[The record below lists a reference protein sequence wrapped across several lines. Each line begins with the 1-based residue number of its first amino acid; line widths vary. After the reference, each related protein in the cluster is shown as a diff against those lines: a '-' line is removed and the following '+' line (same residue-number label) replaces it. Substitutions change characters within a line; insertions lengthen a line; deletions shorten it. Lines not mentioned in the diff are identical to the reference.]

1 MKKILC
7 FAAAALILFAG
18 CQKTTV
24 VYDNDGPQ
32 EIAVFAVNK
41 VATKAPVSGAEFSSA
56 DNMRVSAYLAA
67 TDANNAGN
75 IGHYFSNILFSHE
88 DESWVGGQYWPLSA
102 ATMNFVAVT
111 QKGGGVDVGEEN
123 VTYDESTDA
132 FTITV
137 NNSNELA
144 QTDLMYATS
153 RKANSGNSSAVE
165 AVDMAFNHAL
175 AWVNFSFKSNVTT
188 DEILVVNS
196 VALNAR
202 YAGIATVT
210 PNNFTSKD
218 SALSATLN
226 WASASKGEEL
236 DRNVPNNNNGTME
249 VMGDFDLANKTVATS
264 YGNGLLVVPSEA
276 GDDPYFVITYT
287 IKQST
292 EDKQYTY
299 KHVLTDQVWE
309 AGKKYTYNIDIN
321 LQEIKVNPTVTP
333 WDDTDENGTPDNP
346 SDDKP
351 WGENVNLG

>member
-7 FAAAALILFAG
+7 FAAAAMALFAA

-24 VYDNDGPQ
+24 VYDNGGQQ

-41 VATKAPVSGAEFSSA
+41 VATKAPVSGAAFSTG

-67 TDANNAGN
+67 TDANNTGN
-75 IGHYFSNILFSHE
+75 IGHYFSNILFSHN
-88 DESWVGGQYWPLSA
+88 DGSWVGGQYWPLSA

-111 QKGGGVDVGEEN
+111 QKGGGVDVGEEK

-137 NNSNELA
+137 NNANELA
-144 QTDLMYATS
+144 QTDLMYATG
-153 RKANSGNSSAVE
+153 RKENPGNSSAVE

-188 DEILVVNS
+188 DGTLVVNS

-210 PNNFTSKD
+210 PNNFTAD
-218 SALSATLN
+218 VDALSATLV

-236 DRNVPNNNNGTME
+236 DRNVPNNDNGTME
-249 VMGDFDLANKTVATS
+249 VMEDFDLANKTVAAP

-287 IKQST
+287 IKQGAVN
-292 EDKQYTY
+292 KQYTY

-321 LQEIKVNPTVTP
+321 LQEIKVDPTVTP
-333 WDDTDENGTPDNP
+333 WDDTDEKGTPDND
-346 SDDKP
+346 SDDEP
-351 WGENVNLG
+351 WGEDVILG

>member
-7 FAAAALILFAG
+7 FAAAAMALFAA

-41 VATKAPVSGAEFSSA
+41 VATKAPVSEATFST
-56 DNMRVSAYLAA
+56 DDDMRVSAYLAA
-67 TDANNAGN
+67 TDGNNTGN
-75 IGHYFSNILFSHE
+75 TGHYFSNIHFTHN
-88 DESWVGGQYWPLSA
+88 DGSWTGGQYWPLSA

-132 FTITV
+132 FTISV
-137 NNSNELA
+137 NNANELA
-144 QTDLMYATS
+144 QTDLMYATG

-210 PNNFTSKD
+210 PNNFTSAD
-218 SALSATLN
+218 ADLSATLG

-236 DRNVPNNNNGTME
+236 DRNVPYNDNGTMKAME
-249 VMGDFDLANKTVATS
+249 DFDLANKTVAAP

-276 GDDPYFVITYT
+276 EDDPYFVITYT

-292 EDKQYTY
+292 GDKQYTY

-333 WDDTDENGTPDNP
+333 WDDTDEKGTPNDD
-346 SDDKP
+346 SDDTP
-351 WGENVNLG
+351 WGEDVNLG